1 MITWRSHFPWQFYR
15 SVLRRF
21 NDFGRNGRKSI
32 SGNTV
37 TVDFLG
43 YTAKK
48 GELVVDI
55 KPKEIQL
62 LQLLLK
68 NKGHVLTRQQMID
81 SIWKPDEMPTD
92 RVIDVYIKNLRK
104 KLWLD
109 WLVTVKGIGYKYEET
124 TWKN

>member
-1 MITWRSHFPWQFYR
+1 MRSIEGTEFQIDE
-15 SVLRRF
+15 LI
-21 NDFGRNGRKSI
+21 G
-32 SGNTV
+32 
-37 TVDFLG
+37 
-43 YTAKK
+43 

-81 SIWKPDEMPTD
+81 SIRNPDEMPTD

-104 KLWLD
+104 KLGLD
-109 WLVTVKGIGYKYEET
+109 CLVTVKGIGYKYEET
-124 TWKN
+124 T

>member
-1 MITWRSHFPWQFYR
+1 M
-15 SVLRRF
+15 
-21 NDFGRNGRKSI
+21 KSI
-32 SGNTV
+32 EGTEFQI
-37 TVDFLG
+37 DELIG
-43 YTAKK
+43 

-81 SIWKPDEMPTD
+81 SIWNPDEMPTD

-104 KLWLD
+104 KLGLD
-109 WLVTVKGIGYKYEET
+109 CLVTVKGIGYKLSLIHI
-124 TWKN
+124 